1 MSPSLPS
8 APTQHPKFS
17 RHQGQAFPIVCVWF
31 RLVFVKM
38 LLWKRYFS
46 SLLEQLKMNQKTVS
60 LHFFG
65 TLPIRKRSFPQTDD
79 EAMHVF

>member
-1 MSPSLPS
+1 
-8 APTQHPKFS
+8 
-17 RHQGQAFPIVCVWF
+17 
-31 RLVFVKM
+31 M